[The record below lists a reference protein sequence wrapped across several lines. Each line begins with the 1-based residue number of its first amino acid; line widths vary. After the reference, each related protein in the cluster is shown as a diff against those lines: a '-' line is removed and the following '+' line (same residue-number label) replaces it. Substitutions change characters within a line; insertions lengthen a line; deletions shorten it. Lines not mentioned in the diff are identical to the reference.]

1 MASWQQLETTHVSK
15 AATSIANSAEKEIPT
30 WPIKRKPAH
39 KIRHR
44 ALTVT
49 IWKNTGDKGAWYSVT
64 PSRSYKQGEEW
75 MESDSFGIDD
85 LLPLAKLLDQ
95 AHTWIVN
102 AEQTERQAA

>member
-1 MASWQQLETTHVSK
+1 MADKV
-15 AATSIANSAEKEIPT
+15 
-30 WPIKRKPAH
+30 KPAH

-49 IWKNTGDKGAWYSVT
+49 IWKNTSDKGSWYSVT

-75 MESDSFGIDD
+75 KESDRFDGDD

-95 AHTWIVN
+95 AHTWIVS
-102 AEQTERQAA
+102 AEQADQKAA